1 MDLKKIEK
9 EDEIK
14 VLFLKI
20 FKSSQYFIWKYM
32 FFILLTIKCVFT
44 VGLTEQLQSTMS
56 VIQCVRIYPILLIFL
71 EHASATDPN
80 PVYL

>member
-1 MDLKKIEK
+1 
-9 EDEIK
+9 
-14 VLFLKI
+14 
-20 FKSSQYFIWKYM
+20 M

-56 VIQCVRIYPILLIFL
+56 VIQCVCIYPILLIVL
-71 EHASATDPN
+71 KHASATDLN